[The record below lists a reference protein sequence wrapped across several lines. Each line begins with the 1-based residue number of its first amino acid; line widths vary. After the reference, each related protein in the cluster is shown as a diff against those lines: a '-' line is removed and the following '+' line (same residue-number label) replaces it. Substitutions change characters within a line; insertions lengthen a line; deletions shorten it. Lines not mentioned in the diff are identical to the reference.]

1 MAEIIQLRSG
11 PHDEVQQLLPWFVN
25 GTLTP
30 EEAAR
35 VEAHLADC
43 AECRGELVAERQLA
57 AAVQSISLDSEGDW
71 ERLERQLNAE
81 APARIRPFT
90 AVWRKRV
97 PLGWA
102 VASPLAAAAAVALVF
117 VNVSPRQT
125 ADPQYRALGS
135 TAAVPTANLV
145 VQFRPATRV
154 REMQRALDSADAR
167 MVDGPT
173 GTGAYLLRVDQG
185 KRELALKTL
194 RDDQAIALAE
204 PIDAPAR
211 E

>member
-11 PHDEVQQLLPWFVN
+11 AHDEVQQLLPWFVN
-25 GTLTP
+25 GTLAAD
-30 EEAAR
+30 EAAR

-57 AAVQSISLDSEGDW
+57 AAVQSSSLDSEGDW
-71 ERLERQLNAE
+71 ERLKRRLNAE
-81 APARIRPFT
+81 APARIRPLA
-90 AVWRKRV
+90 AVWHKRV

-102 VASPLAAAAAVALVF
+102 VASPLAAAAALALIF
-117 VNVSPRQT
+117 VNVGPRQRVE
-125 ADPQYRALGS
+125 PQYRALSS
-135 TAAVPTANLV
+135 TAKMPTANLV
-145 VQFRPATRV
+145 VQFQPATRLSD
-154 REMQRALDSADAR
+154 MQAALQAVGAR

-194 RDDQAIALAE
+194 RDNQAIALAE
-204 PIDAPAR
+204 PIDAPSR

>member
-11 PHDEVQQLLPWFVN
+11 PHDEVQQLLPWLVN
-25 GTLTP
+25 GTLAP
-30 EEAAR
+30 DEAAR

-71 ERLERQLNAE
+71 ERLEQRLNGE

-102 VASPLAAAAAVALVF
+102 VASPFAVAAAFALVF
-117 VNVSPRQT
+117 VNVTPRQP
-125 ADPQYRALGS
+125 AEPQYRALGS
-135 TAAVPTANLV
+135 TAAMPTANLV
-145 VQFRPATRV
+145 VQFQPATRV
-154 REMQRALDSADAR
+154 SDMQGALESVNAR

-173 GTGAYLLRVDQG
+173 GTGAYLLRVDQP

-194 RDDQAIALAE
+194 RDNQAIALAE

>member
-1 MAEIIQLRSG
+1 
-11 PHDEVQQLLPWFVN
+11 
-25 GTLTP
+25 
-30 EEAAR
+30 
-35 VEAHLADC
+35 
-43 AECRGELVAERQLA
+43 VAERHPA
-57 AAVQSISLDSEGDW
+57 AAVQSMSLDSEGDW
-71 ERLERQLNAE
+71 ERLGQKSNAE

-102 VASPLAAAAAVALVF
+102 VASPFAVAAAFALVF
-117 VNVSPRQT
+117 VNVTPRQP
-125 ADPQYRALGS
+125 AEPQYRALGS
-135 TAAVPTANLV
+135 PAAMPTANLV
-145 VQFRPATRV
+145 VQFQPATRV
-154 REMQRALDSADAR
+154 GDMQGALESVNAR

-173 GTGAYLLRVDQG
+173 GTGAYLLRVDQP

-194 RDDQAIALAE
+194 RDNRAIALAE

>member
-11 PHDEVQQLLPWFVN
+11 PHEEVQQLLPWFVN
-25 GTLTP
+25 GTLAP
-30 EEAAR
+30 DEVAR

-43 AECRGELVAERQLA
+43 AECRGELIAERQLA

-71 ERLERQLNAE
+71 ERLERRLTAE

-102 VASPLAAAAAVALVF
+102 VASPFVAAAALALVF
-117 VNVSPRQT
+117 VNVTPRQP
-125 ADPQYRALGS
+125 AEAQYRALS
-135 TAAVPTANLV
+135 SSAATPTANLV
-145 VQFRPATRV
+145 VQFQPATRV
-154 REMQRALDSADAR
+154 SDLQRVLESVDAR

-185 KRELALKTL
+185 KRELVLKTL
-194 RDDQAIALAE
+194 RDNQAIALAE